1 MDDKWILFWM
11 SCSIGIMVTTFFI
24 LTIWNVN
31 KHNEEEAK
39 KFEEEKKQA
48 EAKNEEKNKN
58 DDSSENSSG
67 GGDSSE
73 NSSGGGDSE

>member
-39 KFEEEKKQA
+39 KFEEEKNKKQA

-58 DDSSENSSG
+58 DNSSG
-67 GGDSSE
+67 GASR
-73 NSSGGGDSE
+73 